1 MKITK
6 KGEYSLRSL
15 LVLATTYDSKE
26 TITLREI
33 SEREDLP
40 FKFLEQIMMDL
51 KRARLVRST
60 KGKYGGYALA
70 RHPKEITLG
79 EIIRV
84 VDGPLA
90 PILSAEEMEQRIE
103 ANDRNSALYTV
114 LLDVRNAIAK
124 ILDKRTLADILE
136 ISLERSWAKANSQM
150 YYI

>member
-6 KGEYSLRSL
+6 KGEYALRA
-15 LVLATTYDSKE
+15 LVILASAYEGKE
-26 TITLREI
+26 TLTLRQI
-33 SEREDLP
+33 TERDKLP
-40 FKFLEQIMMDL
+40 FKFLEQIMIGL
-51 KRARLVRST
+51 KRARLVLST
-60 KGKYGGYALA
+60 KGKHGGYVLS

-90 PILSAEEMEQRIE
+90 PILSAEEMEHRIE
-103 ANDRNSALYTV
+103 EDDKHAGLYTV
-114 LLDVRNAIAK
+114 LLDVRNAIST

-136 ISLERSWAKANSQM
+136 ISIERASAKRGGPM